1 MALLMKITRLKR
13 KDRCNKGFI
22 FINVIDNRSDQKVLA
37 TGVLNRIS
45 YIHVY
50 VYVYVY
56 VYAYEEN
63 RILRSFR
70 IGSNFE
76 VLNREKFY
84 STVDRNNYW
93 RKQERERAGAK
104 KTKLEM
110 KDHYIDVLLSLK

>member
-13 KDRCNKGFI
+13 KDSCNKGFI
-22 FINVIDNRSDQKVLA
+22 FIKIIDNRSDQKELA

-50 VYVYVY
+50 VYVYV
-56 VYAYEEN
+56 YEEN

-76 VLNREKFY
+76 VLNRESFD
-84 STVDRNNYW
+84 STIERNNCW
-93 RKQERERAGAK
+93 RKQEREQ
-104 KTKLEM
+104 
-110 KDHYIDVLLSLK
+110 VLKRRSWK

>member
-13 KDRCNKGFI
+13 KDRCNKEFI

-56 VYAYEEN
+56 AYEEN

-76 VLNREKFY
+76 VLNRENFD

-93 RKQERERAGAK
+93 RKQEREQ
-104 KTKLEM
+104 
-110 KDHYIDVLLSLK
+110 VLKGRSWK